1 VLLEP
6 DPADLL
12 EPDPVVR
19 VDLPAAVPVDRLWQA
34 VRAEAR
40 VDLLE
45 PDLVVRVDPAAVAA
59 RTPSSIP
66 RMAKFPTLR
75 TPARSL
81 TT

>member
-45 PDLVVRVDPAAVAA
+45 PDLVVRVAAVAA
-59 RTPSSIP
+59 RTPLSIP
-66 RMAKFPTLR
+66 PMAKFPTLR